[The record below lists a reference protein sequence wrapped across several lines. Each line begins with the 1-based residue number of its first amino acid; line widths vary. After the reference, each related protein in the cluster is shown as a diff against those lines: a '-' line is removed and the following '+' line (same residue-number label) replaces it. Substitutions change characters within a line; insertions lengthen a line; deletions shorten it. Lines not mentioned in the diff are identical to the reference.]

1 MLKIEIYSIGKVQ
14 PLTVV
19 ECDKWELSFEKMP
32 RLKCLKNEVIC
43 GEFFLNNIAGF
54 KELEGDNK

>member
-1 MLKIEIYSIGKVQ
+1 MKIEIYPIGKAV

-19 ECDKWELSFEKMP
+19 ECDEWELSFEKMP
-32 RLKCLKNEVIC
+32 RLKCSKNDEIC

-54 KELEGDNK
+54 KELEE